1 MRKALLFLFLAAI
14 ASTLLSGCSSSTTHS
29 IPAPPSG
36 NTVPVSLSMTD
47 DPPQGVEVLFFQVNL
62 TAASLT
68 SSSGSTVSLVSGNP
82 IQIDVTQLQALSAFL
97 GAAGVPADTYQSLSL
112 TFANPQL
119 VILNAGDTSIASSC
133 AVGSV
138 CTLTPTIDYS
148 ATVGISSSPFPVTI
162 TPNTPLG
169 FLIDF
174 HLNTIIQSDLS
185 VNLGATNGVSVSEL
199 PPATSPQ
206 PPQFG
211 FLAGTVGT
219 VNTGSNTFTL
229 QTPWGKTFTVDVN
242 SSTAYNDFPASA
254 CASAGFGCLATGQSV
269 QVQVSS
275 VEADGSLL
283 GGQITYVQAANAQTV
298 EGVVIGFSPGSV
310 ELLLHQNPTASS
322 ALPMGGLANVTFAS
336 NTSFSIDANGFTMPP
351 GAVFAGFSNLTWGQT
366 LQVNVV
372 PGTLQNEGG
381 QGGSG
386 VWGPPPSVSFTTNTV
401 QLEPSQLTGTISALN
416 DPDFTLQIIIGPICF
431 SGACPMWLALVPENV
446 DTTSQTAYVGFDPD
460 SFSGLATN
468 DTVSVNGWVIETD
481 NGILDPAVGP
491 TYTVAQTIAL
501 HPAATF

>member
-1 MRKALLFLFLAAI
+1 
-14 ASTLLSGCSSSTTHS
+14 
-29 IPAPPSG
+29 
-36 NTVPVSLSMTD
+36 MTD
-47 DPPQGVEVLFFQVNL
+47 DPPQGVEVLFFQVSL

-138 CTLTPTIDYS
+138 CTLTPTIDNS
-148 ATVGISSSPFPVTI
+148 ATVGISSSPFPVTV

-174 HLNTIIQSDLS
+174 HLNTIIQPDLS
-185 VNLGATNGVSVSEL
+185 VNLGATNGISVSEL
-199 PPATSPQ
+199 PPATALQ

-211 FLAGTVGT
+211 FLPGTVET
-219 VNTGSNTFTL
+219 VNTNSNTFTL
-229 QTPWGKTFTVDVN
+229 QTPWGSTFTVDVN

-254 CASAGFGCLATGQSV
+254 CASAGFGCLAAGQSV
-269 QVQVSS
+269 QVQVNS

-283 GGQITYVQAANAQTV
+283 TGQIIYVQAANAQTV
-298 EGVVIGFSPGSV
+298 VGVLVGFSPGSV
-310 ELLLHQNPTASS
+310 QLLLYQNPSASS
-322 ALPMGGLANVTFAS
+322 ALPMGGLANVTLAS
-336 NTSFSIDANGFTMPP
+336 NTSFSIDTHGFTMPP
-351 GAVFAGFSNLTWGQT
+351 GAIFAGFSNFTWGQT

-372 PGTLQNEGG
+372 PGTLQSGGG

-401 QLEPSQLTGTISALN
+401 QLEPSQMSGTISALN
-416 DPDFTLQIIIGPICF
+416 DPDFTLQMVIGPICF
-431 SGACPMWLALVPENV
+431 DGACPTWLALVPENI

-460 SFSGLATN
+460 SFAGLATN
-468 DTVSVNGWVIETD
+468 DTVSVNGWVIETG
-481 NGILDPAVGP
+481 NGILDPAISLP
-491 TYTVAQTIAL
+491 FTVAQTVAL